1 MLTSDAI
8 NGKLREKLQE
18 KCKVYPQNNLR
29 CSSIGHPCNRYVYL
43 SITNWED
50 KPAPDVGLQGIFGLG
65 NTLETHVIEKI
76 KEAGYEVITPTAHS
90 FRIEPQG
97 ITGREDLR
105 IKDNDTGELIPV
117 EVKSIS
123 PFEFDKLNC
132 FADFANHK
140 KYYIRQYAAQI
151 QLYMLKFGKEYAF
164 FALINKLTGEI
175 KFVRVEFDYDYCE
188 KVLAKADYINE
199 CLASKTVPE
208 ACDEIGLC
216 ENCDLAHICGECK
229 RIPADIEVDG
239 ELEELINRK
248 QELAPFKK
256 QYDEVDKQIK
266 SLVGER
272 EKIVTGSYLIERKA
286 IQKQGY
292 TVEPR
297 TEYRVNIKR
306 L

>member
-1 MLTSDAI
+1 MYAEQI
-8 NGKLREKLQE
+8 NEKLREKLQE

-29 CSSIGHPCNRYVYL
+29 CSSIGHPCWRYVYL

-65 NTLETHVIEKI
+65 NTLEAHVIEKI
-76 KEAGYEVITPTAHS
+76 KEAGFEVFTPTTHS

-105 IKDNDTGELIPV
+105 IKDPETGELIPV

-132 FADFANHK
+132 FADFVNHK
-140 KYYIRQYAAQI
+140 RHYIRQYAAQI
-151 QLYMLKFGKEYAF
+151 QLYMLKFGKEYGF

-175 KFVRVEFDYDYCE
+175 KFIRCEFDYDYCE
-188 KVLAKADYINE
+188 KILQKAEYINE
-199 CLASKTVPE
+199 CLAKKTPPE
-208 ACDEIGLC
+208 ACEEIGLC
-216 ENCDLAHICGECK
+216 DNCDLQHICGQCK
-229 RIPADIEVDG
+229 RAPADVEVDG

-248 QELAPFKK
+248 QALSAACRE
-256 QYDEVDKQIK
+256 YREVDAQIK
-266 SLVGER
+266 AIVGER

-286 IQKQGY
+286 IEKQSY
-292 TVEPR
+292 TVEAR
-297 TEYRVNIKR
+297 TEYTINIKR